1 MFFLGFCS
9 LIFRLILP
17 ECWFSSEYERAWGH
31 ILWSIFITSLV
42 VYETVFRE
50 EWTALFRADGVLVTC
65 RRCLSHTDGLLETA
79 AVSWSLLYL
88 MLFKCRMFSRK
99 ATEESLNEI
108 CVNVISGNVEST
120 WEQTLPNAEALIHLR
135 DRIRAGLSLWIS
147 HSNGP
152 LHASAHHSPAVCL
165 CFYIIILARTF
176 FFLFDRNDQIRDGLV

>member
-1 MFFLGFCS
+1 MKPCLERNEPLYLG
-9 LIFRLILP
+9 RTA
-17 ECWFSSEYERAWGH
+17 CWST
-31 ILWSIFITSLV
+31 IN
-42 VYETVFRE
+42 VYTCRPGSRVS
-50 EWTALFRADGVLVTC
+50 VTC